1 MCQSDIS
8 DGKREKCDGRGEEN
22 KKKAQE
28 TPCAVLQWRRKG
40 DRKTES
46 GRGEGKGEKEEG
58 RKERRVVQG
67 EVQKGREGRR
77 KTRCGKGGTGTGTG
91 TGKWQSQTERRIPCR
106 GQKRSFCVRKI
117 ILKNITNI
125 KSATRKSIGSGRRRE
140 AARGRGK
147 TKKAEGK
154 ARKEGAGQKMIA
166 RRASGKGESSAK
178 REIAVSL

>member
-1 MCQSDIS
+1 MAAKRRSENRV
-8 DGKREKCDGRGEEN
+8 GKRRRKRRERRGEERE
-22 KKKAQE
+22 KGGA
-28 TPCAVLQWRRKG
+28 RRG
-40 DRKTES
+40 A
-46 GRGEGKGEKEEG
+46 
-58 RKERRVVQG
+58 ER
-67 EVQKGREGRR
+67 EVQVRERGNLR
-77 KTRCGKGGTGTGTG
+77 
-91 TGKWQSQTERRIPCR
+91 QSEGFRAG

>member
-22 KKKAQE
+22 EKKAQE

-77 KTRCGKGGTGTGTG
+77 KTRCGKGGTGAG

-106 GQKRSFCVRKI
+106 GAKKVILRQK
-117 ILKNITNI
+117 NNI
-125 KSATRKSIGSGRRRE
+125 KKHNKHKKRDEKKASE
-140 AARGRGK
+140 AGEEEKRQG
-147 TKKAEGK
+147 AEGK
-154 ARKEGAGQKMIA
+154 QRKRM
-166 RRASGKGESSAK
+166 AK
-178 REIAVSL
+178 RGKKVQDRK